1 MTIFMYIKSIL
12 SICSVGKAKELHVL
26 LHALHPVEVQI
37 LATHSRVWDTD
48 GCVTRQ
54 WGKWWI

>member
-1 MTIFMYIKSIL
+1 MYIKSIL

-37 LATHSRVWDTD
+37 LATHIRAWDTD

-54 WGKWWI
+54 WGKWSIQ